1 MSEVNARKRSN
12 GKWEYR
18 IELAPINGKRQQKSK
33 SGFSTKA
40 EALKAGREA
49 LKEYENGG
57 QLVIPSEMSVSDLMD
72 QWIEEYGQTDLQQ
85 VTTEGYVKKIRLYI
99 KPVIGHYKVKAVTRQ
114 TLQELVNN
122 LANEGY
128 SKNTVSSVRGIL
140 TSCFDWAEMNKLI
153 AQTPAYRLKL
163 PKHADVKQR
172 TDKHVYI
179 TKEQMQQIW
188 ERFPEGTTSHLPMMI
203 AYHCG
208 LRLGEV
214 YGLTWEDINMDKK
227 TLAVN
232 RQVQW
237 YQDKSRSVEEKKSSN
252 GSKSKGNGYWYFST
266 PKYDSYRTIEIDDQL
281 LELLKR
287 EKGKQEKAE
296 PYYDERYVRYYAD
309 EPLNYSAP
317 HDDDPLINPIRT
329 YKNENEIHFVCRR
342 ESGEYI
348 TPRTMQHTSSVIH
361 KQLNFPEF
369 DFHSFRHTHATML
382 VEEGAPMIYVQYRL
396 GHTKIETTEQV
407 YTNHLTETLAKQGNN
422 TLHNRF

>member
-188 ERFPEGTTSHLPMMI
+188 ERFPEGATSHLPMMI

-237 YQDKSRSVEEKKSSN
+237 YQDKSRSAEEKKSSN

-281 LELLKR
+281 LELL
-287 EKGKQEKAE
+287 
-296 PYYDERYVRYYAD
+296 
-309 EPLNYSAP
+309 
-317 HDDDPLINPIRT
+317 
-329 YKNENEIHFVCRR
+329 
-342 ESGEYI
+342 
-348 TPRTMQHTSSVIH
+348 
-361 KQLNFPEF
+361 
-369 DFHSFRHTHATML
+369 
-382 VEEGAPMIYVQYRL
+382 
-396 GHTKIETTEQV
+396 
-407 YTNHLTETLAKQGNN
+407 
-422 TLHNRF
+422 